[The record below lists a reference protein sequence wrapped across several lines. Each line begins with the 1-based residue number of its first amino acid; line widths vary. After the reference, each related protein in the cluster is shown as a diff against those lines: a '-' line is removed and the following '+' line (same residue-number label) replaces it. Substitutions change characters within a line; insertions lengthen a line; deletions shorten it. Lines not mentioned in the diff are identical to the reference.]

1 MRLVFRRARG
11 ARTLLLAAVTATL
24 IATSFVVGLLAYGRD
39 VVSAAARSTV
49 ASAPP
54 AERSVLV
61 RGAADAGSS
70 TLEAK
75 DSALRA
81 ALSEGIGGRRVTI
94 SAVGYSVGR
103 QLTGPVGTAVGDA
116 DGLVFGD
123 VMFLDDLPDHA
134 TLISGTWARPGASEV
149 TLARAAAAVLQV
161 KVGDR
166 VPITDRRT
174 DQVAPV
180 VVAGIWE
187 PRDLTDPYWL
197 LVPSVASGS
206 APGSSSYGP
215 IALPRDDFLRAWA
228 ADASIGWIVQPDL
241 AGVGLP
247 ELVALQ
253 RDARPLRAGL
263 AERVGLDGTGSVAT
277 ELDRLVDRLT
287 RADLVGRSA
296 LLTPVLLIV
305 VLGVYALLLIA
316 MLLTEHRR
324 GETALIRAR
333 GAARLQIAGLAARE
347 AALIV
352 LPAVVLGPPL
362 ATAALR
368 ATNRLPVFSDVAI
381 RLDPR
386 LAPWIWAVAAAAAV
400 VCLAAMVGPSVRR
413 SGTYVEELATR
424 SRPSRFAFAQRASLD
439 LVLVGLAVL
448 AWFQLRRYA
457 SPLAGSGSALGID
470 PLLVAAPTVGVLA
483 GAVVSLRVLPRVTRL
498 AERYVDRKHWPATMF
513 GMWQAGRRPHAG
525 PVLLLSLA
533 VAVSTLAWCLLS
545 TAERSIVDQADF
557 GVGADLRLVEA
568 NGFAPAGRT
577 EQLAALGG
585 VAAVAPVSRDTLRLG
600 PENTETAVVGIDP
613 AVASTVVR
621 YRTDLVDQPPARLF
635 AGLAAAR
642 TPLPVTALAPGAT
655 TFAADIAVTTTDL
668 DSNADFT
675 TTLTV
680 LAGDGHLAR
689 VPLGTVRVGTPPRR
703 FEVELPADPR
713 LSLVR
718 LDVTA
723 AGVDS
728 FSSNTYRWTISSIVT
743 STRGGDRSAVNLSA
757 AGGWRQVD
765 GSGRDLS
772 VANKPAGDPGGLQ
785 ASVSPTRFLA
795 QFGGLPSLAFGLIP
809 SAGLGPVPVAA
820 TPAALHAL
828 RAKVGDDVPLT
839 YSGTDVTLRM
849 VAEVEAVPGITGN
862 PSGMIADLASLS
874 VALARA
880 RASGLAVSE
889 HWVTVAPDAAATVAD
904 EARAVPGLRVL
915 DRERQAATAG
925 REPYGVGGRSA
936 LFAAGL
942 GALLLALIGV
952 AVDVRATARRRVG
965 EFAVLQT
972 MGAGSRLLARSV
984 LAEQAFLAGLGVAVG
999 LAVGV
1004 GVAATMAPL
1013 VILTP
1018 SADRPEPL
1026 PVLEVPWLPVGAT
1039 AGTLFLV
1046 ALVLSGVVAATL
1058 GRRLAIARLRIGDDT

>member
-1 MRLVFRRARG
+1 
-11 ARTLLLAAVTATL
+11 
-24 IATSFVVGLLAYGRD
+24 
-39 VVSAAARSTV
+39 
-49 ASAPP
+49 
-54 AERSVLV
+54 
-61 RGAADAGSS
+61 
-70 TLEAK
+70 
-75 DSALRA
+75 
-81 ALSEGIGGRRVTI
+81 
-94 SAVGYSVGR
+94 
-103 QLTGPVGTAVGDA
+103 
-116 DGLVFGD
+116 
-123 VMFLDDLPDHA
+123 
-134 TLISGTWARPGASEV
+134 
-149 TLARAAAAVLQV
+149 
-161 KVGDR
+161 
-166 VPITDRRT
+166 
-174 DQVAPV
+174 
-180 VVAGIWE
+180 
-187 PRDLTDPYWL
+187 
-197 LVPSVASGS
+197 
-206 APGSSSYGP
+206 
-215 IALPRDDFLRAWA
+215 
-228 ADASIGWIVQPDL
+228 
-241 AGVGLP
+241 
-247 ELVALQ
+247 
-253 RDARPLRAGL
+253 
-263 AERVGLDGTGSVAT
+263 
-277 ELDRLVDRLT
+277 
-287 RADLVGRSA
+287 
-296 LLTPVLLIV
+296 
-305 VLGVYALLLIA
+305 
-316 MLLTEHRR
+316 
-324 GETALIRAR
+324 
-333 GAARLQIAGLAARE
+333 
-347 AALIV
+347 
-352 LPAVVLGPPL
+352 
-362 ATAALR
+362 
-368 ATNRLPVFSDVAI
+368 
-381 RLDPR
+381 
-386 LAPWIWAVAAAAAV
+386 
-400 VCLAAMVGPSVRR
+400 
-413 SGTYVEELATR
+413 
-424 SRPSRFAFAQRASLD
+424 
-439 LVLVGLAVL
+439 
-448 AWFQLRRYA
+448 
-457 SPLAGSGSALGID
+457 
-470 PLLVAAPTVGVLA
+470 
-483 GAVVSLRVLPRVTRL
+483 
-498 AERYVDRKHWPATMF
+498 
-513 GMWQAGRRPHAG
+513 
-525 PVLLLSLA
+525 
-533 VAVSTLAWCLLS
+533 VSTLAWCLLS

-642 TPLPVTALAPGAT
+642 TPLPVTALAPGAA

-668 DSNADFT
+668 DSTADFT
-675 TTLTV
+675 TTITV

-689 VPLGTVRVGTPPRR
+689 IPLGTVRVGTAPRR

-743 STRGGDRSAVNLSA
+743 TTRGGDRSAVNLSA

-849 VAEVEAVPGITGN
+849 VAEVEAGARHHRQPVRDDRRPRLAERGPGPG
-862 PSGMIADLASLS
+862 PRVRPGRLR
-874 VALARA
+874 ALGHGRPGRRGHRGRRGA
-880 RASGLAVSE
+880 
-889 HWVTVAPDAAATVAD
+889 
-904 EARAVPGLRVL
+904 AVPGLRVL

-1046 ALVLSGVVAATL
+1046 AMVLSGVVAATL
-1058 GRRLAIARLRIGDDT
+1058 GRRLAIARLRIGDET